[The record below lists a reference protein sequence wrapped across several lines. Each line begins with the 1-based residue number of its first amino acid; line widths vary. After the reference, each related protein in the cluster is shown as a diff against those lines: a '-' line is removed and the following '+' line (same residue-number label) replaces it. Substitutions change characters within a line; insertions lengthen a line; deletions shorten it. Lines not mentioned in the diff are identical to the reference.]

1 MLAKMHTI
9 LKGRNRKYRIPGMIE
24 SLRLSPTEQAMLT
37 WAELIEFYEDI
48 PDAYKNFFKPLL
60 ANGQAFPYTV
70 LTPAFNT
77 SLYQITEKLVCTFDH
92 AVHILER
99 NGNTWAEKCY
109 PFDRISHVMM
119 KTLWLESL
127 IKISGMTKQ
136 GIPDSSIMR
145 FNLATNFL
153 LTPIIREIRLN
164 AVDSTIVV
172 RNSEF
177 ENFNLWSVSNY
188 KFMNFA
194 RHSLL
199 GMEKVIHYILQ
210 PEIRASRFNFFG
222 ITFSRA
228 VSPAHVCILTDRE
241 LIMIQ
246 EEVVAREDVKYGATW
261 EYIPLNKIT
270 ELSLSRNDDNL
281 LIVSPKLPE
290 NEHLEYLFQISMKE
304 EINLLLERF
313 RELKFRS
320 HIASNDA
327 HLFVPAHCQNDLM

>member
-1 MLAKMHTI
+1 MHTI
-9 LKGRNRKYRIPGMIE
+9 LKGRDRKYRIPEMIE

-37 WAELIEFYEDI
+37 WAELIESYENV
-48 PDAYKNFFKPLL
+48 PDAYKSFFKPLL

-77 SLYQITEKLVCTFDH
+77 SLYQDTEKLVCTFDH
-92 AVHILER
+92 AIHILER

-109 PFDRISHVMM
+109 PFDGISHLMM
-119 KTLWLESL
+119 KTLWLESR
-127 IKISGMTKQ
+127 IKIGGMTKQ

-145 FNLATNFL
+145 FNVATNFL

-164 AVDSTIVV
+164 TDDSTIEV

-177 ENFNLWSVSNY
+177 EKFNLWSVSNY

-194 RHSLL
+194 RDSLL
-199 GMEKVIHYILQ
+199 GMEKVIHYMLQ
-210 PEIRASRFNFFG
+210 PEIKTSRFKFFG
-222 ITFSRA
+222 IPFYRV
-228 VSPAHVCILTDRE
+228 VSPAHVGILTDRE

-261 EYIPLNKIT
+261 DFIPVNKIT

-281 LIVSPKLPE
+281 LILSPKLPE

-313 RELKFRS
+313 KELKVS
-320 HIASNDA
+320 THIVKS
-327 HLFVPAHCQNDLM
+327 F